1 MEIIAKPAIAKYP
14 SAPRSTD
21 RIMEALATLAAL
33 LDRTMNEV
41 RTMESE
47 LQLRVLEAVQ
57 KKEESLQAETEAYVK
72 AVRQEVHEELTQR
85 SQSQLTAALE
95 IAQSGFQTER
105 ERLRTEFDTEKELLG
120 KELQLATGAASELQA
135 DRLRLMAD
143 LQRIREEANVE
154 IDRVRE
160 EARIAA
166 AAAVSSSAPAQPVDE
181 IARTERKLAELIS
194 LIEDPMTELSVVIRK
209 NVEKLELEAYL
220 MGLRYAVSGKQ

>member
-1 MEIIAKPAIAKYP
+1 MEIIAKSAIAKSP
-14 SAPRSTD
+14 PAPRSTD

-33 LDRTMNEV
+33 LDRTINEV

-72 AVRQEVHEELTQR
+72 VVRQEVHEELTRR

-95 IAQSGFQTER
+95 IARSGFQTER
-105 ERLRTEFDTEKELLG
+105 ERLRTEFDTEKERLG
-120 KELQLATGAASELQA
+120 KELQQATDAASELQVERV
-135 DRLRLMAD
+135 RLTAD

-154 IDRVRE
+154 IDRVRQ

-166 AAAVSSSAPAQPVDE
+166 VAAVSSSPAHPGDE

-220 MGLRYAVSGKQ
+220 TGLRYAVSGKQ

>member
-1 MEIIAKPAIAKYP
+1 MEIIAKSAIAKSP
-14 SAPRSTD
+14 SVPRSTD
-21 RIMEALATLAAL
+21 RVMEALATLAAL
-33 LDRTMNEV
+33 LDRTINEV

-57 KKEESLQAETEAYVK
+57 KKEESLQAETEAYVT
-72 AVRQEVHEELTQR
+72 AVRQELTRR

-95 IAQSGFQTER
+95 IARSGFQTER
-105 ERLRTEFDTEKELLG
+105 ERLWTEFDTEKERLG
-120 KELQLATGAASELQA
+120 KELQQATDAASELQVERV
-135 DRLRLMAD
+135 RLTAD

-166 AAAVSSSAPAQPVDE
+166 VAAVSSSPAHPGDE

>member
-1 MEIIAKPAIAKYP
+1 MEIIAKSAIAKSP

-33 LDRTMNEV
+33 LDRTINEV

-57 KKEESLQAETEAYVK
+57 KKEESLQVETEAYVN
-72 AVRQEVHEELTQR
+72 AVRQEVHEELTRR

-95 IAQSGFQTER
+95 IARSGFQTER
-105 ERLRTEFDTEKELLG
+105 ERLWTEFDTEKERLG
-120 KELQLATGAASELQA
+120 KELQQATDAASELQVERV
-135 DRLRLMAD
+135 RLTAD

-166 AAAVSSSAPAQPVDE
+166 VAAVSSSPAHPGDE